1 MSAKSVL
8 RRACEIY
15 LILFASFHLLFFDF
29 SGYVHIFETKV
40 LSFCLINI
48 PFIILTIVMLFLAG
62 RSGSVLNIIK
72 RKISLSH
79 ICVFLYF
86 LFTLISALLS
96 SHFPQTVF
104 GVSRFEGLF
113 TTALYCFTFF
123 AVSFIPCRL
132 DKVFI
137 TFCISVSLLCVV
149 CIIQFFGFNP
159 FSLYPD
165 GMNFYDAGRLY
176 TTAFAGTIGNTNLLG
191 AFICIALPLIT
202 VILIKAKTRLRFLLL
217 IPVLLL
223 TITAVKMD
231 VDSTI
236 LALIIVF
243 IITLPF
249 IIGFGKKKSIIYFG
263 ILLLLGLCFILF
275 IYFCPPP
282 DGMLKEAS
290 EILHGNISE
299 TFGSGRIRIWKNVI
313 SEISDS
319 PVFGKGPDTMLLEN
333 FKPFSRYYP
342 ALGKVKTASIDVAHN
357 EPLNILYHQGILGLT
372 AYLGFI
378 IFTLIT
384 WWKNKSNTTVL
395 ALGVAFICYF
405 LQSLFTF
412 SMCLSAPYFWICAGL
427 IVGISNKSI
436 KEPTLE

>member
-1 MSAKSVL
+1 MSGKTVL

-48 PFIILTIVMLFLAG
+48 PFMLLSNVMLFIIG
-62 RSGSVLNIIK
+62 KDTSVLGILK
-72 RKISLSH
+72 RKIKPSH

-86 LFTLISALLS
+86 LFTLISAFIS
-96 SHFPQTVF
+96 SRFPRTVF

-113 TTALYCFTFF
+113 TIALYCFIFF
-123 AVSFIPCRL
+123 AVSLIPCRL
-132 DKVFI
+132 NKVFI
-137 TFCISVSLLCVV
+137 AFCISVSLLCIV
-149 CIIQFFGFNP
+149 CIIQFLGFNP

-223 TITAVKMD
+223 TITSVKMD

-236 LALIIVF
+236 LALIITF

-249 IIGFGKKKSIIYFG
+249 IIGFGKKTSIIYFVV
-263 ILLLLGLCFILF
+263 LLLLALCFILF
-275 IYFCPPP
+275 IYFCPPSS
-282 DGMLKEAS
+282 GMLKEAS

-319 PVFGKGPDTMLLEN
+319 PVFGKGPDTMLLEH
-333 FKPFSRYYP
+333 FKPFSRFYP
-342 ALGKVKTASIDVAHN
+342 DLGKVKTASIDVAHN

-384 WWKNKSNTTVL
+384 WWKNKSNTAVL

-427 IVGISNKSI
+427 IVGMSDKGI
-436 KEPTLE
+436 KEPTLG